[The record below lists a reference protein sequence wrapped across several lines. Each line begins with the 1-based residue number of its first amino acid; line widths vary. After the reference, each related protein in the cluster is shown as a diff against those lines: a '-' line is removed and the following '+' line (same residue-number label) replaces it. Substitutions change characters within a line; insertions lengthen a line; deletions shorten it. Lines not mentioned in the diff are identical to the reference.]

1 MSRLP
6 KYLLVSIPLCL
17 LCFFCVAQGTE
28 SVESVTNQLQ
38 SIQKEISN
46 LRTNVSAAKGKAGD
60 LEAQLA
66 TTEREVG
73 RVNKI
78 LRDIER
84 QSSELRAKLD
94 PLKQRRAALLESLSS
109 EQKILAQQLRIAYT
123 IGQQEKLKLLLNQ
136 QDPFSVG
143 RTLVYYRYFNEH
155 RTNKIVTVT
164 GLLANLEELE
174 HDIQNKSE
182 ALKILGKTLNAQ
194 RLGLESARKDRQ
206 SLLVALNHE
215 IAQQDTQL
223 NKLLDDEIKLQRLLK
238 SIEFVLGDISQD
250 TRGYLPFSKSK
261 GKLAWPIQGSL
272 RDIFGK
278 SRGNTAGSLKW
289 QGVII
294 ESKPGEEIRA
304 IANGQVVFSDWMP
317 SYGLLLIIDHGAG
330 YMTLYGHNQSLYKT
344 VGEWVEMGELIAVV
358 GDSGGQDTPGLYFEI
373 RHKGKPLNPTAWCS
387 NKKKL
392 SKTSYN

>member
-1 MSRLP
+1 VTV
-6 KYLLVSIPLCL
+6 LLD
-17 LCFFCVAQGTE
+17 
-28 SVESVTNQLQ
+28 
-38 SIQKEISN
+38 N
-46 LRTNVSAAKGKAGD
+46 L
-60 LEAQLA
+60 
-66 TTEREVG
+66 
-73 RVNKI
+73 
-78 LRDIER
+78 
-84 QSSELRAKLD
+84 
-94 PLKQRRAALLESLSS
+94 
-109 EQKILAQQLRIAYT
+109 
-123 IGQQEKLKLLLNQ
+123 EKLEQ
-136 QDPFSVG
+136 
-143 RTLVYYRYFNEH
+143 
-155 RTNKIVTVT
+155 
-164 GLLANLEELE
+164 
-174 HDIQNKSE
+174 DIQNKSK
-182 ALKILGKTLNAQ
+182 ALKILGKTLNDQ
-194 RLGLESARKDRQ
+194 RLDLESARKNRQ

-294 ESKPGEEIRA
+294 ESNPGEEIRA

-330 YMTLYGHNQSLYKT
+330 YMTLYGHNQSLYKS
-344 VGEWVEMGELIAVV
+344 VGEWVEMGELVAVV

-373 RHKGKPLNPTAWCS
+373 RHKGRPLNPTTWCS